1 MKYRYLG
8 RSGLLVSRVCLGT
21 MTFGMKDWGCD
32 EATSKAILDRFID
45 AGGNFIDTADLYSFG
60 VSEEI
65 LGRVIKDHG
74 RDDLV
79 IATKCW
85 FRMRPT
91 PNAKGL
97 SRKNICAAVDA
108 SLKRMD
114 TDYIDLYQVHGP
126 DPYTP
131 VEETMRALDDLV
143 RSGKVRYI
151 GCSNY
156 YAWQIVKANAV
167 ADQLH
172 LERFISGQHMYSL
185 CKRDVEREILPA
197 CADQGLGLMCWA
209 PLASGFLTGKY
220 QRGEDPGEGT
230 RISYRTNID
239 IPRYF
244 KDENFSL
251 LDELRAVAA
260 ETGMT
265 LSQVALACARW
276 TNWRTTWSSATAT
289 CRMRITVACRTSC
302 RSITA
307 TRWSGS
313 ISAAA
318 TSPGRKSS
326 RRTITPRT
334 RSGATARTSRRGTG
348 TGRSGRSGVRC
359 GDAVDASLMPSSVSA
374 CRAPRES
381 GDKSRCR

>member
-265 LSQVALACARW
+265 LSQVALAWLVHDR
-276 TNWRTTWSSATAT
+276 RVTAV
-289 CRMRITVACRTSC
+289 I
-302 RSITA
+302 I
-307 TRWSGS
+307 
-313 ISAAA
+313 
-318 TSPGRKSS
+318 
-326 RRTITPRT
+326 
-334 RSGATARTSRRGTG
+334 
-348 TGRSGRSGVRC
+348 GVRTMDQLEDNLVI
-359 GDAVDASLMPSSVSA
+359 GDSDLSDADHRRLSDIVPFDHGYPLEWIDLGGSNIAGQEEFTPDHYA
-374 CRAPRES
+374 ANA
-381 GDKSRCR
+381 